1 MRTYVFVPLGIYLGV
16 GLLGHVLSLCLTLW
30 GELPGGLPRRL
41 RHPACSL
48 AVSEGSGV
56 STLAIF
62 HLLGYGH
69 LSGCQ
74 MVPHYD
80 PLASIAGK

>member
-1 MRTYVFVPLGIYLGV
+1 MPD
-16 GLLGHVLSLCLTLW
+16 
-30 GELPGGLPRRL
+30 GLPRRL
-41 RHPACSL
+41 HRPACPL

-74 MVPHYD
+74 MVPHYID
-80 PLASIAGK
+80 WHP